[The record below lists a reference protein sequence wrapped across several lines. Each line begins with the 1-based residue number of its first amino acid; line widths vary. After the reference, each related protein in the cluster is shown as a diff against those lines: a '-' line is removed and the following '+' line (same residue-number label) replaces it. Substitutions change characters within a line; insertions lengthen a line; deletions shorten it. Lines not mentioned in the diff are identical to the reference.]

1 MKIRSALIVLGSAFA
16 LTAGAAAPATA
27 GHSPDN
33 LRELARQT
41 HVRIGSAVDADA
53 LGSDAAYRR
62 LLNREF
68 NHATAENAMKW
79 ELVEPERGQFD
90 WSGADAI
97 VRNAKRNGQRLRGHT
112 LLWHN
117 QLPQWLVEGE
127 PNFSDEELRGLL
139 RKHVFDVAGRY
150 RGQIRAW
157 DVVNEVAA
165 DGGGLRDT
173 LWLRRLG
180 PGYIA
185 DMFRWARQADPHAKL
200 YINDYNL
207 EWDVPKV
214 QTTFEIVTD
223 LISQGI
229 RIDGVG
235 FQGHL
240 GIQFDY
246 PTPFPE
252 HMKMFTDLG
261 LEAAVT
267 EADVRMVL
275 PVTAEKQATQATYFQ
290 NLLRT
295 CLENRRCTE
304 FTTWGYTD
312 RYQWVPGFF
321 EGEGSAALFDEDLQ
335 PKPAYDALLALGKKK

>member
-1 MKIRSALIVLGSAFA
+1 MKIRSALIVITSAFM
-16 LTAGAAAPATA
+16 LTAGAAVPATA
-27 GHSPDN
+27 GHSPHT
-33 LRELARQT
+33 LRALAKKT
-41 HVRIGSAVDADA
+41 GVRIGSAVDADA
-53 LGSDAAYRR
+53 LAADRDYRR
-62 LLNREF
+62 LLNRQF
-68 NHATAENAMKW
+68 NHVTAENAMKW
-79 ELVEPERGQFD
+79 ALVEPERGVFD

-97 VRNAKRNGQRLRGHT
+97 VRNAKRNGQQIRGHT

-117 QLPQWLVEGE
+117 QLPEWLTEGE
-127 PNFSDEELRGLL
+127 PNFTTAELRSIL

-157 DVVNEVAA
+157 DVVNEVVE
-165 DGGGLRDT
+165 DGGGFRNT
-173 LWLRRLG
+173 LWFRRLG
-180 PGYIA
+180 EGYIA
-185 DMFRWARQADPHAKL
+185 DMFRWAHQADPHAKL

-207 EWDVPKV
+207 EWDTAKV

-223 LISQGI
+223 LLAAGVPIH
-229 RIDGVG
+229 GVG

-246 PTPFPE
+246 PTAFPE
-252 HMKMFTDLG
+252 HMKRFTDLG
-261 LEAAVT
+261 LEVAVT

-275 PVTAEKQATQATYFQ
+275 PVTAEKEATQATYYQ

-295 CLENRRCTE
+295 CLENRKCTE

-321 EGEGSAALFDEDLQ
+321 EGEGSAALFDEDLV
-335 PKPAYDALLALGKKK
+335 PKPAYFALLALGRKK